1 MVFNGMPVGN
11 SIPFWC
17 WRAWSTEQCCSKDHH
32 GDCFCTFYSICSI
45 YYLGNIIQAPCWCA
59 FRHTDCLHFWAQ
71 WLTDKEQRWSHRALP
86 GQSILAS
93 AEWGSKY
100 RLAEVFPDGSSSAL
114 LTSSPLALF
123 LLLISNPR
131 PSGKNQVSAL
141 VSWAADILSP
151 EVKVSYSSSKFL
163 PFWSLNSTTILNC
176 SRHWWN
182 RMTLQLA
189 RKKLVEVHQTEHTVC
204 LLCYCFVVV
213 EIIHR
218 QCQSHP
224 IQY

>member
-17 WRAWSTEQCCSKDHH
+17 WRAWSTGRCCSKDHR

-100 RLAEVFPDGSSSAL
+100 RLAEVFPDGPHCPNRA
-114 LTSSPLALF
+114 TRG
-123 LLLISNPR
+123 R
-131 PSGKNQVSAL
+131 PETIP
-141 VSWAADILSP
+141 AACR
-151 EVKVSYSSSKFL
+151 YSSH
-163 PFWSLNSTTILNC
+163 C
-176 SRHWWN
+176 E
-182 RMTLQLA
+182 Q
-189 RKKLVEVHQTEHTVC
+189 
-204 LLCYCFVVV
+204 
-213 EIIHR
+213 R
-218 QCQSHP
+218 QRGSPAELSGRRQAQRCGSP
-224 IQY
+224 P